1 MQIVGTK
8 VHEPTS
14 ADSTFTVEFEGDGG
28 ERVSVIMAQSSS
40 GSLTRDNA
48 LEKAQ
53 VILLQAGSFG
63 TTSGAEPEIADKAD
77 PDDTPSDAVESLL
90 QEQKKHDNSDSN
102 LQEGLEDTFPAS
114 DPVSSTYTSTAGGDQ
129 KS

>member
-8 VHEPTS
+8 VHEPTG
-14 ADSTFTVEFEGDGG
+14 AEAAFTVEFEGDGG
-28 ERVSVIMAQSSS
+28 ERVSVVMAQSMS
-40 GSLTRDNA
+40 GGLTRDNA

-63 TTSGAEPEIADKAD
+63 SSSEPAADSEGD
-77 PDDTPSDAVESLL
+77 PDAPPSDAVESLI
-90 QEQKKHDNSDSN
+90 QEQEQSRKTGSN

-114 DPVSSTYTSTAGGDQ
+114 DPVSSTYTSTAARDQ
-129 KS
+129 KD